1 MQPSATLIP
10 GSSNGVLGSVPFLQ
24 RSTYVGGVAGSSGG
38 VLGAPASGVGSGKIE
53 DGVDSPK
60 GAPKNL

>member
-24 RSTYVGGVAGSSGG
+24 RSTCAGGVAGSSGG
-38 VLGAPASGVGSGKIE
+38 VPGAPASGVGSGKIE
-53 DGVDSPK
+53 DGVDSPE